1 MKPETSILH
10 PKSSLRDPYGATS
23 TPIYQTA
30 TFAQPHAD
38 QSGEYDY
45 SRSGNPTRDELQT
58 QLASLDF
65 AKHAF
70 TFTTGM
76 AAISAIC
83 RILQPGDEI
92 IANLDVY
99 GGTHRYFTQVLAKQN
114 IKTHFVNTKD
124 PEKII
129 PYINNHTKLLWVE
142 TPSNPFQHITDIKEI
157 AALKDQLGL
166 QLCIDNSMM
175 SSWAQKP
182 LSLGADVVIQ
192 SATKYLSGHSDLSA
206 GVVTTNSPYFA
217 DHLTFIQNA
226 EGTALAPFDSWL
238 LIRGLQTIA
247 LRFERQQE
255 NATKLANYLVN
266 SPLVKRVHYAGLV
279 GHAGYQTHQNQA
291 SGSGGVI
298 SFETKSKAFSKAIV
312 EATKLFSISVSFGS
326 LKSTISLPY
335 YMSHASISND
345 DQTIP
350 SHLIRISAGIENIDD
365 LITDLDQAFYIAN
378 TTLHRIKHSEV

>member
-10 PKSSLRDPYGATS
+10 PSSSLKDPYGATS

-45 SRSGNPTRDELQT
+45 SRSGNPTRDELQI
-58 QLASLDF
+58 QLASLDN

-83 RILQPGDEI
+83 RILEPGDEI

-114 IKTHFVNTKD
+114 IKTHFVNTKN

-129 PYINNHTKLLWVE
+129 SYINKNTKLLWIE

-157 AALKDQLGL
+157 ASLKDQLGL

-217 DHLTFIQNA
+217 NHLTFIQNA

-255 NATKLANYLVN
+255 NATKLTNYLVN
-266 SPLVKRVHYAGLV
+266 NSLVKRVYYARLV
-279 GHAGYQTHQNQA
+279 GHEGYQTHRNQA
-291 SGSGGVI
+291 TGFGGVL
-298 SFETKSKAFSKAIV
+298 SFETESKAFSKAIV

-326 LKSTISLPY
+326 LKSTISLPC
-335 YMSHASISND
+335 YMSHASISDD

-350 SHLIRISAGIENIDD
+350 NNLIRISVGIENIDD
-365 LITDLDQAFYIAN
+365 LIADLRQGFHAAKNTLRIA
-378 TTLHRIKHSEV
+378 KSSEV